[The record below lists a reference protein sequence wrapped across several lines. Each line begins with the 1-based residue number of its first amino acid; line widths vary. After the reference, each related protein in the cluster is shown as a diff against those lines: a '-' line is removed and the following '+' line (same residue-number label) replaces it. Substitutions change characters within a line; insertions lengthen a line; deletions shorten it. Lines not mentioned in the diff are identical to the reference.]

1 MAKDLFSS
9 LDLNLLRTFLVVY
22 QEQNTRKAAERL
34 FVSQPAVSQAL
45 QKLRH
50 HFNDDLFVKVHRG
63 LQPTAFSE
71 QLSDNIT
78 PYFDG
83 LSIAINQSNVFTPSE
98 IDHVLKVAVS
108 PVVMACL
115 SGTLFK
121 EIKRQ
126 APKAKLQLVSWSQ
139 STAEEIQKG
148 TVQIGVNYQLP
159 NSSKEIYEQKLID
172 LTGRIFVRKDHPIT
186 QSTITPQ
193 DMSGYEIAS
202 LISPGW
208 NDNFSYA
215 SRMLDKYSVEHSI
228 GFRSELVMALIDVLQ
243 HTDMYM
249 PHSNLFPIENYPS
262 LRAID
267 VLIEGEPYKYPIF
280 SHIHLKNRNNL
291 MHKWLFSII
300 QKALLEQSDK

>member
-9 LDLNLLRTFLVVY
+9 LDLNLLRTFLIVY
-22 QEQNTRKAAERL
+22 QEKNTRKAAERL

-50 HFNDDLFVKVHRG
+50 HFNDELFVKVHRG

-71 QLSDNIT
+71 QLSDSIT

-83 LSIAINQSNVFTPSE
+83 LSAAINQSSIFTPSE
-98 IDHVLKVAVS
+98 IDHVLKIALS

-126 APKAKLQLVSWSQ
+126 APKATLQLVSWSHN
-139 STAEEIQKG
+139 TAEEIQKG
-148 TVQIGVNYQLP
+148 TVQVGVNYQLP
-159 NSSKEIYEQKLID
+159 NISKEIHNQKLID
-172 LTGRIFVRKDHPIT
+172 LTGRIFVRKDHPIK
-186 QSTITPQ
+186 QSTIAPQ
-193 DMSGYEIAS
+193 DLSGYEIAS
-202 LISPGW
+202 LISLGW
-208 NDNFSYA
+208 NDSFSYA
-215 SRMLDKYSVEHSI
+215 SRILDKYSVEHSI
-228 GFRSELVMALIDVLQ
+228 GFRSELILALIDVLQ

-262 LRAID
+262 LKAID
-267 VLIEGEPYKYPIF
+267 VLIEGKPYKYPIF
-280 SHIHLKNRNNL
+280 SHIHVKNRNNL

-300 QKALLEQSDK
+300 QKALLVQSDK